1 MELYDN
7 PFSPYAFKVRA
18 MIYEKDLAVEKR
30 EIWRHDERETLLR
43 VNPRGEVPALRDG
56 DVVICDS
63 KVICAYLEDRFPAPP
78 LVPANPAGKARCRFL
93 ELKSDTDIGAAVF
106 VLGILVVTRPELAQE
121 APDAVTRVK
130 DIVSRHHAYLERE
143 LAGREW
149 FLGEFSLA
157 DIALAPHL
165 RSAAFLGHPPGDEH
179 PALAA
184 WLARASQRPSLRQA
198 TREMAAGFAQSQSD
212 PDTLFDPR
220 RLHWRSDRIEC
231 ALRCGLG
238 PWLLEEFGGDRAF
251 LSPIP

>member
-1 MELYDN
+1 
-7 PFSPYAFKVRA
+7 
-18 MIYEKDLAVEKR
+18 
-30 EIWRHDERETLLR
+30 
-43 VNPRGEVPALRDG
+43 
-56 DVVICDS
+56 
-63 KVICAYLEDRFPAPP
+63 
-78 LVPANPAGKARCRFL
+78 PANPAGKARCRFL
-93 ELKSDTDIGAAVF
+93 ELKSDTDIDAAVF

-143 LAGREW
+143 LAGRDW

-184 WLARASQRPSLRQA
+184 WLARASQHPSLRQA
-198 TREMAAGFAQSQSD
+198 TREMAAGFAQSQSA

-238 PWLLEEFGGDRAF
+238 RWLLDEFGGDRAF